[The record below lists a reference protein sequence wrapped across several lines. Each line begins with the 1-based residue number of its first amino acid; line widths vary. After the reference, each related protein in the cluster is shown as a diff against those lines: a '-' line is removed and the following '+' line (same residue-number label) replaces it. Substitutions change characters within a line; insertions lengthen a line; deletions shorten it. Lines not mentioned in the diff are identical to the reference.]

1 MDTIVAASWAGP
13 FNRQYSGLDLWGSL
27 SFSPYDTPDGKYDKR
42 IGESDS
48 ERCDKIVKVRPLAGG
63 YRTNGLHRITA
74 ECIDTEY
81 QQQDTPEQLQI
92 EDIKPNRY

>member
-1 MDTIVAASWAGP
+1 MARYPVTASKTNTP
-13 FNRQYSGLDLWGSL
+13 SL
-27 SFSPYDTPDGKYDKR
+27 TKAKARKKAYKKKYDKR

-92 EDIKPNRY
+92 EDILVDIIEYELIP

>member
-63 YRTNGLHRITA
+63 YRTNGLHRVATKGIYTKK
-74 ECIDTEY
+74 E
-81 QQQDTPEQLQI
+81 
-92 EDIKPNRY
+92 